1 MEIFIF
7 ICYIFM
13 INVEEFF
20 CVVIKDEFV
29 DLVVIKYEE
38 GGLVVVIVEVFFI
51 GYCYVMVGYNGF

>member
-1 MEIFIF
+1 
-7 ICYIFM
+7 M

-38 GGLVVVIVEVFFI
+38 GGLVVVIVKVFFF
-51 GYCYVMVGYNGF
+51 GYCYVLVCYNGF

>member
-1 MEIFIF
+1 
-7 ICYIFM
+7 M

-38 GGLVVVIVEVFFI
+38 GGLVVVIVEVFFF
-51 GYCYVMVGYNGF
+51 GYCYVLVGYNGF

>member
-29 DLVVIKYEE
+29 DLVVIEYEE
-38 GGLVVVIVEVFFI
+38 GGLVVVIVEVFFF
-51 GYCYVMVGYNGF
+51 GYCCVMVGYNGF